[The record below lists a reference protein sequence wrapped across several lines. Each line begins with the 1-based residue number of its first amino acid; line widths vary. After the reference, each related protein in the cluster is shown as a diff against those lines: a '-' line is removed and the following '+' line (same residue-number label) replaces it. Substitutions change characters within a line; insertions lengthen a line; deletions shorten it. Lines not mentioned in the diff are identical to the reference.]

1 MALVAVAQ
9 GEAPP
14 SVAQQVEAVLAQMDR
29 TEEWA
34 ALARALRCLL
44 EGERD
49 PQALAQGLDP
59 VDMQAL
65 ALTLAAL
72 EGEEG
77 RALLEALA
85 AAGRGG

>member
-1 MALVAVAQ
+1 MA
-9 GEAPP
+9 
-14 SVAQQVEAVLAQMDR
+14 R

-34 ALARALRCLL
+34 ALARALRRLL

-85 AAGRGG
+85 AAWRGG